1 MKRAKNVARIGGALV
16 LTAIVALPV
25 LQSGAFAA
33 TAKHKAHPK
42 PAPAIVQS
50 VIHSPQFAAF
60 LHVKPQVVNVDLRHH
75 KTLLDLALAAK
86 ITRPRLLSELEALVR
101 DRAAMEIRDKHLT
114 TAKAAALEKTVD
126 ASMSVWM
133 ADPYLGHH
141 RGAALSGGLL
151 KEVAKLTRLSAKEV
165 KSKLRGGESVVK
177 MAAAAH
183 VSEAVLVKDLVA
195 YRTAHEK
202 HKVSAQIL
210 QKEVVHLINK
220 R

>member
-1 MKRAKNVARIGGALV
+1 MKRAMNIARIGAALA

-25 LQSGAFAA
+25 MQSGAFAA
-33 TAKHKAHPK
+33 TAKPKAHPK
-42 PAPAIVQS
+42 QAPAIVQS
-50 VIHSPQFAAF
+50 VIHSPQMAAF
-60 LHVKPQVVNVDLRHH
+60 LHVKPQVLSIDLRHH

-86 ITRPRLLSELEALVR
+86 ISRPRLLSELEALVR
-101 DRAAMEIRDKHLT
+101 DRAAVEIKGKHLT
-114 TAKAAALEKTVD
+114 AAKAAALEKRVD
-126 ASMSVWM
+126 ASLPVWM
-133 ADPYLGHH
+133 ADPNLSRH
-141 RGAALSGGLL
+141 RTTALSGGLL

-165 KSKLRGGESVVK
+165 KSKLRSGESIVR

-183 VSEAVLVKDLVA
+183 VSEPVLVKDLVA

-210 QKEVVHLINK
+210 RKEVVHLINA